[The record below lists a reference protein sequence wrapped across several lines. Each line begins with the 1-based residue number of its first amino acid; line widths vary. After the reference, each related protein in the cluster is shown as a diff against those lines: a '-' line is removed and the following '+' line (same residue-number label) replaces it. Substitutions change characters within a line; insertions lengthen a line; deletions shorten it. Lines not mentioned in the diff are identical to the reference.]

1 MLAVILC
8 CLLVTPTFL
17 VTEAV
22 ALRRSIKKGMPKNS
36 AKPTGKRLSQSLP
49 FNKEETPAHALSREI
64 RETLK
69 NTAPPPTHYCT
80 PPGDASV
87 VTYTLKMTELP
98 PGLERK
104 IIIYP
109 IFSILCCFHFI

>member
-69 NTAPPPTHYCT
+69 NTAPPPSLY
-80 PPGDASV
+80 
-87 VTYTLKMTELP
+87 
-98 PGLERK
+98 
-104 IIIYP
+104 
-109 IFSILCCFHFI
+109 

>member
-1 MLAVILC
+1 MIHPKEKTDLVRSTMLAVILC

-36 AKPTGKRLSQSLP
+36 AKPTGKRHSQSLP

-69 NTAPPPTHYCT
+69 NTAP
-80 PPGDASV
+80 
-87 VTYTLKMTELP
+87 LP
-98 PGLERK
+98 PFTEHHQGML
-104 IIIYP
+104 P
-109 IFSILCCFHFI
+109 